1 MWGLNYHLH
10 VMIVPQKKVIAKTNK
25 PINNRRT
32 PFTSFLQK
40 TSRILREDQN
50 ILLNQAPT

>member
-1 MWGLNYHLH
+1 
-10 VMIVPQKKVIAKTNK
+10 MIVPLKKVNAKTNK